1 LISLSSLQEASM
13 VTRERQL
20 RTLPGLAAAAA
31 LLVVTAIALVLVW
44 APLGTDLS
52 PYLCLPL
59 AVLLGLAVLVSL
71 NGFLIVQPNQ
81 AKVAIFFGRYLG
93 TVRTA
98 GFHWINPLTVRRHVS
113 LRIRNL
119 DTDVLKV
126 NDANGSPIEI
136 SAVVTWEVRDSAQ
149 AVFDVERYEDF
160 VDIQAETAVRHVA
173 SVFPYDAYEEGQA
186 SLRGTADQVIAIL
199 HEDLQ
204 ERLEVAGVAVL
215 DTRLRRLAY
224 ATEIAGDML
233 RRQQADAVVAARR
246 RIVEGAV
253 GMVDQAL
260 RDLSER
266 DIVELDEERKA
277 AMVSNLMVVLVSDRG
292 AQPVVNSGSLYT

>member
-1 LISLSSLQEASM
+1 
-13 VTRERQL
+13 V
-20 RTLPGLAAAAA
+20 
-31 LLVVTAIALVLVW
+31 
-44 APLGTDLS
+44 
-52 PYLCLPL
+52 
-59 AVLLGLAVLVSL
+59 
-71 NGFLIVQPNQ
+71 IVQPNQ
-81 AKVAIFFGRYLG
+81 AKVAIFLGRYVG

-98 GFHWINPLTVRRHVS
+98 GFHWVNPLTIRRHVS

-126 NDANGSPIEI
+126 NDANGNPIEI
-136 SAVVTWEVRDSAQ
+136 SAVITWQVRDSAQ

-173 SVFPYDAYEEGQA
+173 SVFPYDAYEEQQP
-186 SLRGTADQVIAIL
+186 SLSGAAAQVIATL
-199 HEDLQ
+199 HDDLQ
-204 ERLEVAGVAVL
+204 ERLDVAGVAVF
-215 DTRLRRLAY
+215 DTRLRRLAF
-224 ATEIAGDML
+224 APEIAADML
-233 RRQQADAVVAARR
+233 RRQQANAVVAARQ

-253 GMVDQAL
+253 GMVDHAL
-260 RDLSER
+260 SSLSER

>member
-1 LISLSSLQEASM
+1 MA
-13 VTRERQL
+13 TTERKL
-20 RTLPGLAAAAA
+20 PTLPGFMGVAGVLVVLAVAVA
-31 LLVVTAIALVLVW
+31 LLVAASSGPAPSGWLLLATVLVALVGLV
-44 APLGTDLS
+44 
-52 PYLCLPL
+52 
-59 AVLLGLAVLVSL
+59 AV
-71 NGFLIVQPNQ
+71 NGFVIVQPNQ
-81 AKVAIFFGRYLG
+81 AKVAIFLGRYVG

-98 GFHWINPLTVRRHVS
+98 GFHWVNPLTIRRHVS

-126 NDANGSPIEI
+126 NDANGNPIEI
-136 SAVVTWEVRDSAQ
+136 SAVITWQVRDSAQ
-149 AVFDVERYEDF
+149 AVFDVERYEEF

-173 SVFPYDAYEEGQA
+173 SVFPYDAYEERQP
-186 SLRGTADQVIAIL
+186 SLSGAAELVIATL
-199 HEDLQ
+199 HDDLQ
-204 ERLEVAGVAVL
+204 ERLDVAGVAVF

-224 ATEIAGDML
+224 APEIAADML
-233 RRQQADAVVAARR
+233 RRQQANAVVAARQ

-253 GMVDQAL
+253 GMVDHAL
-260 RDLSER
+260 SSLSER